1 MFQHVP
7 FFVQLIVV
15 RKNSEDEPQLVKVAF
30 RDSEGDVET
39 LWAFDLGGNKYRL
52 DNTPWYQYGV
62 SFEDVIEALPEH
74 DGMRFFMRVV
84 EKSGFRTVRVRDD
97 TKVPEPLLAALSAMG
112 CSYEGAN
119 PKFIAID
126 IPPKVDLDGV
136 VRLLIESGTEWEHA
150 DPTYEWLHRTA

>member
-1 MFQHVP
+1 M
-7 FFVQLIVV
+7 IVV